1 MASSTLCQILPALWG
16 MHSLC
21 SIAHVLTLRDE
32 VPSAWHSSDKHG
44 RSLPLLHSVRTWLL
58 KAESDG
64 RGDEDYTAMLAAIVS
79 SEGARRA
86 D

>member
-1 MASSTLCQILPALWG
+1 

-86 D
+86 N